1 MGSSGV
7 YSIHYDSVMTTRFF
21 NVVHVGLLK
30 DIALDKCIM
39 VVLFELRPLVLIHLN
54 PLGLF
59 SPASKASSYLTT
71 VFVDNE
77 KCCNS
82 RQYLF
87 VPFWLSF
94 SVCVT

>member
-1 MGSSGV
+1 MIDHILATISNQSSDV
-7 YSIHYDSVMTTRFF
+7 YNKHYDSVMTTRFIS
-21 NVVHVGLLK
+21 VVHVRLLK

-71 VFVDNE
+71 VFVNNE
-77 KCCNS
+77 KCCM
-82 RQYLF
+82 
-87 VPFWLSF
+87 
-94 SVCVT
+94 